1 MWARH
6 HAFESPSQ
14 TPSNLP
20 LSSAI
25 RFVYDLSRIGD
36 ECSVTIK
43 CYANVTQCSCVSLL
57 GKETPSKN
65 RCQHASPHRHIIP
78 MTVESVFFKA
88 RASDQAITTCEANTP
103 NPLLKRRSNI
113 LKPAQVNKCI
123 PAVTSCIAQGLLL
136 PLKGLEGLVGPMGP
150 AP

>member
-1 MWARH
+1 MLLRVITWEID
-6 HAFESPSQ
+6 AFEEQVPTRLTTSPYH
-14 TPSNLP
+14 PNDG
-20 LSSAI
+20 
-25 RFVYDLSRIGD
+25 R
-36 ECSVTIK
+36 K
-43 CYANVTQCSCVSLL
+43 CV
-57 GKETPSKN
+57 
-65 RCQHASPHRHIIP
+65 
-78 MTVESVFFKA
+78 FKA

-113 LKPAQVNKCI
+113 RKPAQVNKCI